1 MNAKVQVKL
10 SDAEVLVDARLG
22 LIVVRRGGKEQV
34 AYAMDDLP
42 RDVRA
47 ELEDAAGRD
56 TTLLYALGA
65 VDPAWFLN
73 RFVDV
78 RYVMRLVGDVL
89 RLEAVE
95 VLPCYGSPEC
105 RWERIEED
113 GSALT
118 EYLLDAIADLVSN
131 AACK

>member
-1 MNAKVQVKL
+1 MSAKVQVKL

-95 VLPCYGSPEC
+95 VLPCSGSPEC
-105 RWERIEED
+105 RWERI
-113 GSALT
+113 